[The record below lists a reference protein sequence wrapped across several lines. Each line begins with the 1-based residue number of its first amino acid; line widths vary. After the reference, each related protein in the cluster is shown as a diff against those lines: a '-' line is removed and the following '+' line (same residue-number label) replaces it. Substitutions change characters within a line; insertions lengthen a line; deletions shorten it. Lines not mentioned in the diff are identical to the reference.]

1 MQVQEELIRRS
12 TGHVGTSG
20 KKRNFSCSHPFSQ
33 IVFCG
38 ECGEIYR
45 RVHWNN
51 RGKKSIVWRC
61 VSRLENTGLA
71 CNSRTVLEDLLKDAV
86 VKAINDLLGQK
97 DDFLEVLSNNIETV
111 INEQDTSAVA
121 EIEKKLEELQKQL
134 LIRANSKED
143 YNDIADEIY
152 RLREEKHNALAE
164 DAEKKA
170 AGQRLLDMATFLKE
184 QPTTI
189 EECDEQLLR
198 RLIGKVTVF
207 EEKVA
212 VEFKSGVDVKVEM

>member
-1 MQVQEELIRRS
+1 MKVQEEMVRRS
-12 TGHVGTSG
+12 TGNISSSG
-20 KKRNFSCSHPFSQ
+20 KKRNFSCSNPFSQ
-33 IVFCG
+33 IAFCG

-61 VSRLENTGLA
+61 INRLENTGLA
-71 CNSRTVLEDLLKDAV
+71 CHSRTVLEDLLKTAV
-86 VKAINDLLGQK
+86 VKAINNLLGQR
-97 DDFLEVLSNNIETV
+97 DDFLEVLSNNMETV
-111 INEQDTSAVA
+111 INEQDTTAVA

-170 AGQRLLDMATFLKE
+170 AGQRFIDMTVFLKE
-184 QPTTI
+184 QPTLI
-189 EECDEQLLR
+189 DEFDEQLLR
-198 RLIGKVTVF
+198 RLIGKITVYEDKF
-207 EEKVA
+207 T
-212 VEFKSGVDVKVEM
+212 VEFKSGVEVEVEI

>member
-12 TGHVGTSG
+12 TGHISSSG

-33 IVFCG
+33 IVFCR

-61 VSRLENTGLA
+61 VSRIENTGLA
-71 CNSRTVLEDLLKDAV
+71 CHSRTVLEDLLKDAV

-111 INEQDTSAVA
+111 INEQDFSAVA

-134 LIRANSKED
+134 LMRANSKED

-170 AGQRLLDMATFLKE
+170 VSQRLLDMTAFLKE
-184 QPTTI
+184 QPTLI

-207 EEKVA
+207 EEKVT
-212 VEFKSGVDVKVEM
+212 VEFKSGVEVDVEM

>member
-1 MQVQEELIRRS
+1 M
-12 TGHVGTSG
+12 
-20 KKRNFSCSHPFSQ
+20 
-33 IVFCG
+33 
-38 ECGEIYR
+38 
-45 RVHWNN
+45 
-51 RGKKSIVWRC
+51 
-61 VSRLENTGLA
+61 
-71 CNSRTVLEDLLKDAV
+71 LEDLLKDAV
-86 VKAINDLLGQK
+86 VKAINNLLGQK

-170 AGQRLLDMATFLKE
+170 VDKRLMDMTAFPKE
-184 QPTTI
+184 QPALI
-189 EECDEQLLR
+189 DECDEQLIR
-198 RLIGKVTVF
+198 RLIGKIMVHEDKIT
-207 EEKVA
+207 
-212 VEFKSGVDVKVEM
+212 VEFKSGMGIEAEI